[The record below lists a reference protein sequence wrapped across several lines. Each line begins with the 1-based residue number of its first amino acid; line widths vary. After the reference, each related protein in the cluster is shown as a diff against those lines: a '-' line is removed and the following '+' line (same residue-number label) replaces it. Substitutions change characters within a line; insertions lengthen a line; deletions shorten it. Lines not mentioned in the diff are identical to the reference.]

1 MGMRE
6 EEKAKENKNDI
17 YVPLKQRKLLDE
29 LKSTDFVYESSGSS
43 YATPAQSVDNSD
55 DENEESS
62 KKDENTENPE
72 INIENDPDN
81 EKSEEKIL
89 THEEK
94 LIAEQKSIKKRVEDR
109 KKEEEEQEK
118 KKREKIEK
126 VFGKGQKMSLFDENL
141 IEQGIVAEENKNKH
155 Q

>member
-1 MGMRE
+1 MGIFLKYVFDYRKRILARMRE
-6 EEKAKENKNDI
+6 EEKAKENRNDV

-62 KKDENTENPE
+62 KKDENTEENNAE
-72 INIENDPDN
+72 INIDPENN
-81 EKSEEKIL
+81 EKSEEKVL

-94 LIAEQKSIKKRVEDR
+94 LIAEQKSIKK
-109 KKEEEEQEK
+109 
-118 KKREKIEK
+118 
-126 VFGKGQKMSLFDENL
+126 
-141 IEQGIVAEENKNKH
+141 
-155 Q
+155 

>member
-1 MGMRE
+1 MGVELTDLKNMSSTYRKRILARLRE

-55 DENEESS
+55 DEN
-62 KKDENTENPE
+62 DENSKSKQDENSAENNE
-72 INIENDPDN
+72 INIDPEA
-81 EKSEEKIL
+81 EKSEEQVL

-94 LIAEQKSIKKRVEDR
+94 LIAEQKSIKK
-109 KKEEEEQEK
+109 
-118 KKREKIEK
+118 
-126 VFGKGQKMSLFDENL
+126 
-141 IEQGIVAEENKNKH
+141 
-155 Q
+155 

>member
-1 MGMRE
+1 MGIFLKYVFDYRKRILARMRE
-6 EEKAKENKNDI
+6 EEKAKENRNDV

-62 KKDENTENPE
+62 KKDENAENNEVNIDPE
-72 INIENDPDN
+72 NSQN
-81 EKSEEKIL
+81 EKSDEKVL

-94 LIAEQKSIKKRVEDR
+94 LIAE
-109 KKEEEEQEK
+109 
-118 KKREKIEK
+118 
-126 VFGKGQKMSLFDENL
+126 
-141 IEQGIVAEENKNKH
+141 
-155 Q
+155 